1 MITIAIHSLLFL
13 WLFVFL
19 LGAGEQFLAEQGSNP
34 SPWSVDEQKI
44 LEQALKTYPAS
55 LADRWEK
62 ISGFF
67 YSKN

>member
-1 MITIAIHSLLFL
+1 MF
-13 WLFVFL
+13 FR

-62 ISGFF
+62 ISGRLI
-67 YSKN
+67 